1 MFHPCC
7 KHKYCEKPS
16 ILEKLILYESKI
28 QQDQLCIKI
37 SRCLEVNDL
46 QDAKTLVMSS
56 SGLDSTRAGW
66 IDAID

>member
-1 MFHPCC
+1 M
-7 KHKYCEKPS
+7 
-16 ILEKLILYESKI
+16 LILYESKI